1 MLHQQQL
8 LTSKTFA
15 SGVMEA
21 KSRDAL
27 EMLKGNYKPAILC
40 QLYYALAKSHLKE
53 SFQTYMSAGTS
64 LLVSCSVLCKLL
76 AYQSNVS
83 CSSSGQQY
91 EIMLNYMLYLF

>member
-76 AYQSNVS
+76 AY
-83 CSSSGQQY
+83 
-91 EIMLNYMLYLF
+91 